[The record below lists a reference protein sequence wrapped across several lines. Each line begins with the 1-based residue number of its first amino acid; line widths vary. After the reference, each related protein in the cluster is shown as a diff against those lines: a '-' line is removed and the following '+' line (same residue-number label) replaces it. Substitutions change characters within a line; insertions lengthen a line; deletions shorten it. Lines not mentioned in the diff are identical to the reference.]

1 MVVRQMLW
9 YASESW
15 TLNRKP
21 ESALDVSERKV
32 LRRILVPMKEN
43 NTWKISYN

>member
-1 MVVRQMLW
+1 MVLW

-15 TLNRKP
+15 TLDKKS

-32 LRRILVPMKEN
+32 LGRILIPVKDN
-43 NTWKISYN
+43 ST